1 MTARREPKVVQLS
14 QSDSATVTID
24 PPAPVTVNI
33 RGRDWTIDV
42 GVMDDMDFLE
52 SIEALESG
60 NPAMLPGFA
69 RTLLGAEQYEAAKE
83 LVRDES
89 GRAKPAALMELVREI
104 MSAPSSA
111 VVPVGESSA
120 S

>member
-1 MTARREPKVVQLS
+1 METAREPAAKPVP
-14 QSDSATVTID
+14 TEPT
-24 PPAPVTVNI
+24 PPVTVNI

-52 SIEALESG
+52 SLEALESG

-69 RTLLGAEQYEAAKE
+69 RTLLGVEQYEAAKE